1 MSIKIQDIHWT
12 DESDMIHT
20 SLLISNFAVP
30 KKKKVTVRDKE
41 GHVRK
46 SIVLLF
52 N

>member
-1 MSIKIQDIHWT
+1 MYSEKYT
-12 DESDMIHT
+12 MCMIHT

-30 KKKKVTVRDKE
+30 KKKVTVRDKE
-41 GHVRK
+41 GHMRK